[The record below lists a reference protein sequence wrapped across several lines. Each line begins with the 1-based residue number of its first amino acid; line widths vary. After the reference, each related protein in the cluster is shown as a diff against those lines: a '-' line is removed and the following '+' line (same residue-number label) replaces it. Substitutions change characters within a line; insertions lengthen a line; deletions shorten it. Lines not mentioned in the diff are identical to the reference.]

1 MVIVMEF
8 DAEIVLKDITIGA
21 GFKGWTDAIPRE
33 NRRAGQNR
41 CVLAV
46 PMEIVFN
53 GDGWRQRW
61 IGALRDA
68 HRHLA
73 AVVRVELGI
82 VLAVANSVLR
92 TIKQHP

>member
-8 DAEIVLKDITIGA
+8 DAEIVLKSITIGA
-21 GFKGWTDAIPRE
+21 GFKGWTNAIPRD

-46 PMEIVFN
+46 PMEIVFD
-53 GDGWRQRW
+53 GDGWRQRR
-61 IGALRDA
+61 IGTLRDA
-68 HRHLA
+68 CRHLA

-82 VLAVANSVLR
+82 VLAVADSVLR
-92 TIKQHP
+92 TIKRHP

>member
-8 DAEIVLKDITIGA
+8 DAEIVLKGIRIGA
-21 GFKGWTDAIPRE
+21 GFKGWTNAIPRD

-46 PMEIVFN
+46 PMEIVFD

-61 IGALRDA
+61 IGALWDA
-68 HRHLA
+68 HCHLA

-82 VLAVANSVLR
+82 VLAVADRVLR
-92 TIKQHP
+92 TIKWHP